1 MKTPIV
7 PQPMALKEAVPTKN
21 TTTSATTA
29 DVAPVAGDSAAVPPA
44 PTTPITGGP
53 TPPPPPGA
61 SPIAQSADA
70 PEDPRLGLPSAS
82 RLEQLRLCPGSG
94 RAQQGLA
101 EVPRED
107 AASGRRIHQWL
118 AGHATPLTPAE
129 LETAQ
134 ACRAQQRQLLA
145 RFTASQPAAES
156 VTGDAW
162 PKTNRKPGTLLPEA
176 SKNAAISRASAIA
189 KMLSSPTSTV
199 NARTSSNLKRKC
211 GHTQGPSGGRIA
223 HIEPG
228 TLLCA
233 RVDSPMDEE
242 FVEHRFWLRDDA
254 RRAVMSGQAD
264 WVVIRGRRALIVDFK
279 TGHGAVTASPRNPQ
293 LMALA
298 VMLAGERPELEEI
311 LTAIIQPAVSEAP
324 LCAVYD
330 RPALAHARTAILRTL
345 DAARAAD
352 APLVA
357 GPHQCQYCRAKAQCP
372 AARELLGALAVPAS
386 LEPVT
391 NPQLAQLLA
400 RCGTA
405 EQTIAALRA
414 EARRRLEAGQEIPG
428 WRLKPGAW
436 RERVLDARAVFD
448 RLTAWGVTASEFTAL
463 CAVTKTALKTL
474 LQEKAGLRGAALEAA
489 LASVLEG
496 LTESHPTA
504 PTLVQG

>member
-1 MKTPIV
+1 MKTPLD
-7 PQPMALKEAVPTKN
+7 PQPMPLKEAVPTK
-21 TTTSATTA
+21 TTATTA
-29 DVAPVAGDSAAVPPA
+29 EVAPVARDSAAVPPT
-44 PTTPITGGP
+44 PTTLIAGGP
-53 TPPPPPGA
+53 TPPPPGA
-61 SPIAQSADA
+61 SPIAQAADA

-145 RFTASQPAAES
+145 RFTASQPAAE
-156 VTGDAW
+156 VGPVVNAT
-162 PKTNRKPGTLLPEA
+162 KTNRKPGTLLPEA
-176 SKNAAISRASAIA
+176 PKNTALSTVIPKS
-189 KMLSSPTSTV
+189 LSS
-199 NARTSSNLKRKC
+199 SSLITEGERLSCRKRKC
-211 GHTQGPSGGRIA
+211 NRKQAGSDGRFT

-228 TLLCA
+228 TLLRA

-242 FVEHRFWLRDDA
+242 FVEHRFWLLDDA
-254 RRAVMSGQAD
+254 RRPVMSGQAD

-330 RPALAHARTAILRTL
+330 RPALAHARTAIGRTL

-391 NPQLAQLLA
+391 NPELAQLLA
-400 RCGTA
+400 RCGAA

-448 RLTAWGVTASEFTAL
+448 RLTAWGVTANEFTAL
-463 CAVTKTALKTL
+463 CAVTKTNLKTL